1 MYHSNFDKFLD
12 GFFNKGFGKP
22 TYTSMIVKNSD
33 TEPYEVNYAK
43 DGAYL
48 FFDVPGFNKT
58 NLKVEM
64 EGGVLYIDGKRT
76 YKLNGEE
83 TEKTI
88 SQKFRIGQEYNPDNI
103 EATIEDG
110 ILTVFV
116 ANYKKTEKKKR
127 ISLL

>member
-1 MYHSNFDKFLD
+1 MIYTNSHFDKLFD
-12 GFFNKGFGKP
+12 GFFGQP
-22 TYTSMIVKNSD
+22 TYSSMVAKNSD
-33 TEPYEVNYAK
+33 KEPYEVNYTK

-58 NLKVEM
+58 NLRVEI

-76 YKLNGEE
+76 YKLNGEDSE
-83 TEKTI
+83 RVI

-116 ANYKKTEKKKR
+116 SNYKKTDKKKR

>member
-1 MYHSNFDKFLD
+1 MYSSNLDKFLD
-12 GFFNKGFGKP
+12 GFFNNGFGKP
-22 TYTSMIVKNSD
+22 TYTSMIVKNAD
-33 TEPYEVNYAK
+33 AEPFEINYTK

-48 FFDVPGFNKT
+48 FFEVPGFNKS

-76 YKLNGEE
+76 YKLNGEDID
-83 TEKTI
+83 KTI
-88 SQKFRIGQEYNPDNI
+88 SQKFRIGQDYNPDNI
-103 EATIEDG
+103 EATIDDG

-116 ANYKKTEKKKR
+116 ENYKKTEKKKR

>member
-1 MYHSNFDKFLD
+1 MYYKFSNLDNLFD
-12 GFFNKGFGKP
+12 GFFSQP
-22 TYTSMIVKNSD
+22 TYSSMVVKNSD
-33 TEPYEVNYAK
+33 KEPYDVNYTK

-48 FFDVPGFNKT
+48 FFDVPGFNKE

-76 YKLNGEE
+76 YKLNGENA
-83 TEKTI
+83 EKTI
-88 SQKFRIGQEYNPDNI
+88 SQKFKIGQEYNPDNI

-116 ANYKKTEKKKR
+116 ANYKKTDKKKR

>member
-1 MYHSNFDKFLD
+1 MIYLNSHFDKFFD
-12 GFFNKGFGKP
+12 GFFSQP
-22 TYTSMIVKNSD
+22 TYSSSVVKNSD
-33 TEPYEVNYAK
+33 KEPYEVNYTK

-48 FFDVPGFNKT
+48 FFEVPGFNKN

-88 SQKFRIGQEYNPDNI
+88 SQKFRIGQEYNPENI

>member
-1 MYHSNFDKFLD
+1 MNSHFDKFFD
-12 GFFNKGFGKP
+12 GFFGQP
-22 TYTSMIVKNSD
+22 TYSSMVAKNSD
-33 TEPYEVNYAK
+33 KEPYEVNYTK

-58 NLKVEM
+58 NLRVEI

-76 YKLNGEE
+76 YKLNGEDSE
-83 TEKTI
+83 RVI

-116 ANYKKTEKKKR
+116 SNYKKTDKKKR

>member
-1 MYHSNFDKFLD
+1 MIYTNSHFDKFFD
-12 GFFNKGFGKP
+12 GFFGQP
-22 TYTSMIVKNSD
+22 TYSSMVAKNSD
-33 TEPYEVNYAK
+33 KEPYEVNYTK

-58 NLKVEM
+58 NLRVEI

-76 YKLNGEE
+76 YKLNGED
-83 TEKTI
+83 TEKVI

-116 ANYKKTEKKKR
+116 SNYKKTDKKKR

>member
-1 MYHSNFDKFLD
+1 MIYLNSHFDKFFD
-12 GFFNKGFGKP
+12 GFFAQP
-22 TYTSMIVKNSD
+22 TYSNMVVKNSD
-33 TEPYEVNYAK
+33 KEPYEVNYTK

-48 FFDVPGFNKT
+48 FFDVPGFNKS

-64 EGGVLYIDGKRT
+64 EGGVLYIEGKRT
-76 YKLNGEE
+76 YKLNGED
-83 TEKTI
+83 TEKVI

-116 ANYKKTEKKKR
+116 SNYKKTEKKKR

>member
-1 MYHSNFDKFLD
+1 MIYLNSNFDKLFD
-12 GFFNKGFGKP
+12 GFFGQP
-22 TYTSMIVKNSD
+22 TYSNMVVKNSD
-33 TEPYEVNYAK
+33 KEPYEVNYTK

-48 FFDVPGFNKT
+48 LFDVPGFNKT

-64 EGGVLYIDGKRT
+64 EGGVLYVDGKRT
-76 YKLNGEE
+76 YKKNGVDSQ
-83 TEKTI
+83 KVI
-88 SQKFRIGQEYNPDNI
+88 SQKFKIGQDFNPDNI